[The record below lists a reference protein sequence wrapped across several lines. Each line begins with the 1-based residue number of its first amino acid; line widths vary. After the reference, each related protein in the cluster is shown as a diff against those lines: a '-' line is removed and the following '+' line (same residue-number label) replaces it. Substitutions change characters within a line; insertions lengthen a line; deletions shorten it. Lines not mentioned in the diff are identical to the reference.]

1 MEGEEAAPPF
11 EWIVSRV
18 CEEFSCLPSEALRE
32 LLDDPNNMALDIIE
46 LRAYARTKQ
55 QIDDAKKQEDMPSG
69 PMADLVWGVQL
80 EIARRRREEAGR

>member
-1 MEGEEAAPPF
+1 MEGEEVEPPF
-11 EWIVSRV
+11 EWIVSRI

-55 QIDDAKKQEDMPSG
+55 QIDDARKQEDMPSG
-69 PMADLVWGVQL
+69 PLADLVWQVQH
-80 EIARRRREEAGR
+80 EIVRRRREEDRQ